1 MNGAAPMQAAGIE
14 QFGASVGPLSLPD
27 PRPLAADEV
36 LIEVRAAGVGNW
48 DEFVRLGQWDL
59 GREPPMA
66 LGVEVAGVIAKTG
79 DAVDGWSVGDAVMA
93 HPLPL
98 RDQGA
103 WAQRLV
109 VASELLAAKPEQVS
123 WAQAATFPVP
133 ALTAHQALSEGVR
146 LRSEDRLLVHG
157 AGGVTGRFL
166 ARLACLSGARVVAT
180 AGPSSAEA
188 LSRLGVESVLDY
200 HDDGWPQAA
209 RELTGGVTAAVNA
222 VPGQEARALSTVA
235 DGGRFATITGSP
247 PEPERGVTIANVYVR
262 PDGAQLREL
271 AGRFARGE
279 LTIGVGA
286 VYELERAQE
295 ALSLVTGGGAGG
307 AVALAAAVAHED
319 AAG

>member
-1 MNGAAPMQAAGIE
+1 MSGGASMQAAGIE
-14 QFGASVGPLSLPD
+14 QFGTSVGPLALPD

-59 GREPPMA
+59 GRRPPMA
-66 LGVEVAGVIAKTG
+66 LGVEAAGVIAKVG
-79 DAVDGWSVGDAVMA
+79 DVVHGWSVGDPVMT

-103 WAQRLV
+103 WAQRMV
-109 VASELLAAKPEQVS
+109 VAAELLAAKPEQVS
-123 WAQAATFPVP
+123 WAQAATIPVP

-146 LRSEDRLLVHG
+146 LRAEDRLLVHG
-157 AGGVTGRFL
+157 GGGVTGRLL
-166 ARLACLSGARVVAT
+166 ARLGCLSGARVVVT
-180 AGPSSAEA
+180 AGPSSADA
-188 LSRLGVESVLDY
+188 LSRLGVESVVDY
-200 HDDGWPQAA
+200 HDEDWPQVV
-209 RELTGGVTAAVNA
+209 RKQTGGVTAAVNA

-247 PEPERGVTIANVYVR
+247 PDPQRGVTIANIYVR

-286 VYELERAQE
+286 VYELKRAPE
-295 ALSLVTGGGAGG
+295 AFRLVTGGGAGG
-307 AVALAAAVAHED
+307 AVALEFSVP
-319 AAG
+319 